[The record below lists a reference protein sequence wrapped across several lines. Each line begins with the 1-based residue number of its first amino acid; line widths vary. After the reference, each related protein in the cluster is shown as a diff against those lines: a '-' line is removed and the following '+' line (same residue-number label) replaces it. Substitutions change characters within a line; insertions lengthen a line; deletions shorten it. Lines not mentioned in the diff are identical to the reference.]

1 MAGTESKCGVG
12 VGVVAVSGAEQD
24 ESVVCEAVWDGRRSD
39 EADWDCGVG
48 AAVVGGLVAVFG
60 IWGGTGGSKA

>member
-1 MAGTESKCGVG
+1 M
-12 VGVVAVSGAEQD
+12 GVVAVSGVEQD

-48 AAVVGGLVAVFG
+48 AAVVGGPVAVFG
-60 IWGGTGGSKA
+60 VWGGTGRSKASKGSCRLE